1 MENTTMMESSTE
13 STIFTWTCDPR
24 SQSSSAADLLRM
36 INASGIGMQVQMYF
50 PIALVV
56 VMVIIFIEEVV
67 FHVKN
72 SSHWRRTIYTLWVL
86 GVFPSL
92 SFLSLLAIFIPRAS
106 AVIDFAAG
114 FYYAIVLKKFF
125 MLIIHLYGGK
135 QQMENALKGDRVVS
149 ANPFPCCFV
158 CCCHNQPMS
167 LRRIN
172 ILQSL
177 VYQVVIIYP
186 VCYFIQTVISA
197 EGLLQDPATARAA
210 SFGMTLV
217 GGILTISS
225 FVCLYGFRVLSFAS
239 GYSLQQFHIR
249 SRFSNLKS
257 DVKNA
262 FIDHVSDSPHDFL
275 ILIAIYEA
283 TAEHSTVILDQGQDF
298 ARPAGGRH
306 QIYPR
311 IRSRRNSKVRFAWMR
326 LSLSRQAER
335 LLAPQL
341 LVHLRALRP
350 GFHFLVHLQKIGG
363 RMRGHHKA
371 TSIRDLLRQH
381 WKYDRS
387 NQRGG
392 TKWRH
397 DVRRPRFECLRKS

>member
-249 SRFSNLKS
+249 TKILPVQLVVATKSIQEFVLGVTQRFGSLGCGFPYPDRQKDFLLHNYLFIYELFVLAFISWFTFRRLEEGCEVIIRPLPSEIYSVNTGNMTEAINVGEQNGGMTYDDQDSNVYEKVEIKS
-257 DVKNA
+257 DLTYCK
-262 FIDHVSDSPHDFL
+262 DK
-275 ILIAIYEA
+275 AIE
-283 TAEHSTVILDQGQDF
+283 TV
-298 ARPAGGRH
+298 
-306 QIYPR
+306 
-311 IRSRRNSKVRFAWMR
+311 
-326 LSLSRQAER
+326 
-335 LLAPQL
+335 
-341 LVHLRALRP
+341 
-350 GFHFLVHLQKIGG
+350 
-363 RMRGHHKA
+363 
-371 TSIRDLLRQH
+371 
-381 WKYDRS
+381 
-387 NQRGG
+387 
-392 TKWRH
+392 
-397 DVRRPRFECLRKS
+397 